1 MQANL
6 HQVLSATNA
15 RLCNALSSQQRE
27 QCSVSSVCWDSRNV
41 APASLYVALVGAK
54 VDGHN
59 FIADAVRSGAH
70 IVVTTHDI
78 AQERIQ
84 EATEQGCAV
93 VRCDDAVAFLEQLA
107 AWWRT
112 QLSATIV
119 AITGSTGKTTTKNLV
134 AEVLGAAG
142 SVCATLANQNNELG
156 VPNTVLRAEKDD
168 RFVVVEMGMRGF
180 DQIRHLC
187 SWVKPHWAL
196 ISNVG
201 TSHIELLGSRDGI
214 AHAKSEIFEQLP
226 VQGGRAFLNA
236 CDDFLHQQ
244 RAYGKLANRQVPC
257 VYFNADAHD
266 ESLQRACAEGG
277 GVLFVGAHDVQ
288 LNAFGQA
295 QFSLSVYASQ
305 QRIRA
310 LQEDA
315 AVLETSIS
323 SVSCAQIAQGNA
335 QGSANGNEL
344 ANAQDNAL
352 ENAKWSAFDAAC
364 EPVPDAE
371 PTLAPDAPAFTPDAE
386 PTLAPAPS
394 ASNTPCKQDNLYE
407 LRVQQPLT
415 LSLCGSHNVSNAL
428 CAIAVGIEAGIP
440 LSACLHRVQHV
451 QPADGR
457 QKFYQGIHLCTV
469 IDDAY
474 NANPDSMRA
483 ALRVVKALKTPGKRI
498 AVLGDMGELG
508 SYAVDMHRDVGK
520 FAAHCGIDVL
530 VCVGEHAQFIAEAAQ
545 SEGFPRASLHTATC
559 AQQALDL
566 LKPLISAHDV
576 VLVKASHSMHLETIV
591 KGLLN

>member
-84 EATEQGCAV
+84 EATQQGCAV

-323 SVSCAQIAQGNA
+323 SVSCAQIAQGNT
-335 QGSANGNEL
+335 QRN
-344 ANAQDNAL
+344 
-352 ENAKWSAFDAAC
+352 AFDAAC
-364 EPVPDAE
+364 APV
-371 PTLAPDAPAFTPDAE
+371 PDAE

-483 ALRVVKALKTPGKRI
+483 ALRVVKALETPGKRI

>member
-244 RAYGKLANRQVPC
+244 RAYGKLAKRQVPC
-257 VYFNADAHD
+257 VYFNAAEHD
-266 ESLQRACAEGG
+266 ESLRRACAEGG

-323 SVSCAQIAQGNA
+323 SESCAHIAQGNT
-335 QGSANGNEL
+335 QRN
-344 ANAQDNAL
+344 
-352 ENAKWSAFDAAC
+352 AFDAAC
-364 EPVPDAE
+364 APV
-371 PTLAPDAPAFTPDAE
+371 PDAE

-483 ALRVVKALKTPGKRI
+483 ALRVVKALETPGKRI

>member
-1 MQANL
+1 M
-6 HQVLSATNA
+6 
-15 RLCNALSSQQRE
+15 
-27 QCSVSSVCWDSRNV
+27 
-41 APASLYVALVGAK
+41 
-54 VDGHN
+54 
-59 FIADAVRSGAH
+59 
-70 IVVTTHDI
+70 
-78 AQERIQ
+78 
-84 EATEQGCAV
+84 
-93 VRCDDAVAFLEQLA
+93 
-107 AWWRT
+107 
-112 QLSATIV
+112 
-119 AITGSTGKTTTKNLV
+119 
-134 AEVLGAAG
+134 
-142 SVCATLANQNNELG
+142 
-156 VPNTVLRAEKDD
+156 
-168 RFVVVEMGMRGF
+168 
-180 DQIRHLC
+180 
-187 SWVKPHWAL
+187 
-196 ISNVG
+196 
-201 TSHIELLGSRDGI
+201 
-214 AHAKSEIFEQLP
+214 
-226 VQGGRAFLNA
+226 
-236 CDDFLHQQ
+236 
-244 RAYGKLANRQVPC
+244 
-257 VYFNADAHD
+257 
-266 ESLQRACAEGG
+266 
-277 GVLFVGAHDVQ
+277 
-288 LNAFGQA
+288 
-295 QFSLSVYASQ
+295 
-305 QRIRA
+305 
-310 LQEDA
+310 
-315 AVLETSIS
+315 
-323 SVSCAQIAQGNA
+323 SCAQIAQG
-335 QGSANGNEL
+335 
-344 ANAQDNAL
+344 
-352 ENAKWSAFDAAC
+352 SAFDAAC

-371 PTLAPDAPAFTPDAE
+371 PAPDAT
-386 PTLAPAPS
+386 APS
-394 ASNTPCKQDNLYE
+394 TSNTPCEQDNLYE

-483 ALRVVKALKTPGKRI
+483 ALRVVKALETPGKRI

>member
-244 RAYGKLANRQVPC
+244 RAYGKLAKRQVPC
-257 VYFNADAHD
+257 VYFNAAEHD
-266 ESLQRACAEGG
+266 ESLRRACAEGG

-323 SVSCAQIAQGNA
+323 SESCAHIAQV
-335 QGSANGNEL
+335 SANGNEL
-344 ANAQDNAL
+344 ANAQGN
-352 ENAKWSAFDAAC
+352 AFDAAC
-364 EPVPDAE
+364 EPV
-371 PTLAPDAPAFTPDAE
+371 PDAE

-483 ALRVVKALKTPGKRI
+483 ALRVVKALETPGKRI

-545 SEGFPRASLHTATC
+545 SEGFPSASLHTATC

>member
-244 RAYGKLANRQVPC
+244 RAYGKLAKRQVPC
-257 VYFNADAHD
+257 VYFNAAEHD
-266 ESLQRACAEGG
+266 ESLRRACAEGG

-323 SVSCAQIAQGNA
+323 SESCAHIAQV
-335 QGSANGNEL
+335 
-344 ANAQDNAL
+344 
-352 ENAKWSAFDAAC
+352 SAFDAAC

-371 PTLAPDAPAFTPDAE
+371 PAPD
-386 PTLAPAPS
+386 APAPS

-483 ALRVVKALKTPGKRI
+483 ALRVVKALETPGKRI

-559 AQQALDL
+559 AQQALEL

>member
-84 EATEQGCAV
+84 EATQQGCAV

-335 QGSANGNEL
+335 QRSANGNEL

-386 PTLAPAPS
+386 PTLAPALS

-483 ALRVVKALKTPGKRI
+483 ALRVVKALETPGKRI

>member
-84 EATEQGCAV
+84 EATQQGCAV

-244 RAYGKLANRQVPC
+244 RAYGKLAKRQVPC
-257 VYFNADAHD
+257 VYFNAAEHD
-266 ESLQRACAEGG
+266 ESLRRACAEGG

-323 SVSCAQIAQGNA
+323 SESCAHIAQV
-335 QGSANGNEL
+335 
-344 ANAQDNAL
+344 
-352 ENAKWSAFDAAC
+352 SAFDAAC

-371 PTLAPDAPAFTPDAE
+371 PAPD
-386 PTLAPAPS
+386 APAPS

-483 ALRVVKALKTPGKRI
+483 ALRVVKALETPGKRI

-545 SEGFPRASLHTATC
+545 SEGFPRASLH
-559 AQQALDL
+559 LS
-566 LKPLISAHDV
+566 LIH
-576 VLVKASHSMHLETIV
+576 I
-591 KGLLN
+591 